1 MIHPKYENFS
11 NVYTNVSF
19 YQGKYIYTKYKIY
32 IYDVIVEWILKIFL
46 NLNKIADVDQAQEVA
61 AACDVNCMPTFK
73 FYKAGKL
80 VSI

>member
-32 IYDVIVEWILKIFL
+32 IYDVIVE
-46 NLNKIADVDQAQEVA
+46 
-61 AACDVNCMPTFK
+61 
-73 FYKAGKL
+73 
-80 VSI
+80 